1 MIFIGLDI
9 GSTAVKAMALNHKG
23 EVVAR
28 GKCAYTTNFADPYVT
43 QRAEDWWSSAV
54 VAVRHITDAL
64 DPAERVVAIST
75 SSQGGSM
82 LALDSG
88 YRPLTDAMTWMDRR
102 GEKQSERVIAH
113 FGNDTVYRADFSR

>member
-28 GKCAYTTNFADPYVT
+28 GKCAYPTNFADPYVT

-54 VAVRHITDAL
+54 AAVRHITDAL
-64 DPAERVVAIST
+64 DP
-75 SSQGGSM
+75 
-82 LALDSG
+82 
-88 YRPLTDAMTWMDRR
+88 
-102 GEKQSERVIAH
+102 
-113 FGNDTVYRADFSR
+113 GNII